1 MTGGSFQFLSGQGRQ
16 GPPDE
21 TRYRYREC
29 HVVSCPAFLSGRC
42 GCSALP
48 AHGCS
53 ILHTRS
59 LPSHLL
65 ESTYVSE
72 RCMSV
77 VSNPK
82 IQSEQ
87 HLRLRAIG
95 YSHRQQAWAG
105 CRVCLPGVFF
115 CCGLPELQ
123 MQPSRLGQ
131 CFQSPAP
138 QQYHDTSCSPSNVA
152 RDRPTEQ
159 LLRRHGLDRG
169 AFSAF

>member
-1 MTGGSFQFLSGQGRQ
+1 MTGGSFQFLSVQGRQ

-21 TRYRYREC
+21 MRYRYRYREC
-29 HVVSCPAFLSGRC
+29 HVVSCPAFLFGRC
-42 GCSALP
+42 GCLPCLPVMEAPYSISSIPSAKFC
-48 AHGCS
+48 A
-53 ILHTRS
+53 
-59 LPSHLL
+59 
-65 ESTYVSE
+65 SE

-77 VSNPK
+77 VTNPK

-87 HLRLRAIG
+87 HLRLRTVG

-105 CRVCLPGVFF
+105 CGVCLPGVFS
-115 CCGLPELQ
+115 CCELPELQ

-152 RDRPTEQ
+152 GDRPTEQ
-159 LLRRHGLDRG
+159 LLRRHG
-169 AFSAF
+169 